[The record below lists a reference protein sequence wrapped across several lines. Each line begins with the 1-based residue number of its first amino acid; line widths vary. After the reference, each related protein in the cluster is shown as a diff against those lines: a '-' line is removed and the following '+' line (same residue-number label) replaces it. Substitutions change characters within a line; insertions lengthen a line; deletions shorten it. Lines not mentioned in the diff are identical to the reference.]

1 MSIGKLET
9 ATALHELKGDFYM
22 KKLLSIILCLAMVFS
37 LSATVFAAEPTIER
51 TVTNEYEA
59 ILLLQESSPSELSEQ
74 GYSESEINTIQNA
87 DSLFDEHIALLAT
100 LPDTSLTSA
109 GYTDEQIIGIKSYN
123 ANTATTSDK
132 ARLSAQ
138 CETTSYIDNYT
149 GTTGR
154 VTSKFVWNGIPAF
167 KMKDILI
174 TAWNNW
180 QITGKAANVKYTHI
194 YGTQP
199 SFWQA
204 PTYQT
209 PEGGMTSYGSGY
221 YYPAA
226 LQDNYFYASEG
237 YSIFVLSR
245 QSSSHLETI
254 ARVSHQQGIASLSF
268 SISSGFDIGLSLGRT
283 LLGDGHDE
291 RP

>member
-1 MSIGKLET
+1 
-9 ATALHELKGDFYM
+9 M
-22 KKLLSIILCLAMVFS
+22 KKFLSIILYLTMAFS
-37 LSATVFAAEPTIER
+37 LSATAFATDQPAER

-59 ILLLQESSPSELSEQ
+59 ILLLQESSPSELSAQ
-74 GYSESEINTIQNA
+74 GYSESEISTIQNA
-87 DSLFDEHIALLAT
+87 DNLFDEHIALLAT
-100 LPDTSLTSA
+100 LPDTSLKNA
-109 GYTDEQIIGIKSYN
+109 GYTNEQIVGIKSYN
-123 ANTATTSDK
+123 ADTATTNDK
-132 ARLSAQ
+132 VRLSAQ
-138 CETTSYIDNYT
+138 CTTTSYIDNYT

-154 VTSKFVWNGIPAF
+154 VTSNFSWDGIPAF
-167 KMKDILI
+167 KMTDILI

-180 QITGKAANVKYTHI
+180 QIIGKTANVKYTHI
-194 YGTQP
+194 YGSQP

-209 PEGGMTSYGSGY
+209 PDSGMTSYGSGY
-221 YYPAA
+221 RYSAA
-226 LQDNYFYASEG
+226 LQDNYYYASEG

-254 ARVSHQQGIASLSF
+254 TRVSHQQGVASLSF

-283 LLGDGHDE
+283 LLGDGHYE

>member
-1 MSIGKLET
+1 MKKIFALILSAMMLFSLT
-9 ATALHELKGDFYM
+9 ATA
-22 KKLLSIILCLAMVFS
+22 
-37 LSATVFAAEPTIER
+37 FAVEPAVER

-59 ILLLQESSPSELSEQ
+59 MLLLQESSPSELSEQ
-74 GYSESEINTIQNA
+74 GYTESEINIIQNA
-87 DSLFDEHIALLAT
+87 DNLFDEHIALLAT
-100 LPDTSLTSA
+100 LPDASLANA
-109 GYTDEQIIGIKSYN
+109 GYTDKQIAGIKSYS
-123 ANTATTSDK
+123 ADTATVNDK
-132 ARLSAQ
+132 VRLSAQ

-154 VTSKFVWNGIPAF
+154 VTSSFVWNGIPAF

-180 QITGKAANVKYTHI
+180 QITGKTANIKYTHI

-199 SFWQA
+199 SFWQT

-209 PEGGMTSYGSGY
+209 PESGMTSYGSGY
-221 YYPAA
+221 CYSAA

-245 QSSSHLETI
+245 QANSHLETI

-291 RP
+291 MPRTN